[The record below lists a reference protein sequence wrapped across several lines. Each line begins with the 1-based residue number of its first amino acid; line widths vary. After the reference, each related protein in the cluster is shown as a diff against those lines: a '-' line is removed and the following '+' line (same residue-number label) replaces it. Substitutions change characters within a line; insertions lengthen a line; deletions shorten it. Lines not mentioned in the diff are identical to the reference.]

1 LNDITLAINFFYF
14 WYWYGSYKVISESN
28 HTGYRPGV
36 VAVDRRYSDF
46 DWLQNEFSYEFP
58 GCILPP
64 LPDKNAMNR
73 ISPEFVETRR
83 RALDRYLSRVV
94 LHPELSD
101 SILLAVFL
109 QGDDAALAR
118 AKEEA
123 KQNKPKLASSAVSW
137 LEGTVISLA
146 SGKPELEKS
155 AADVRVEETSQYV
168 SKLEKQLT
176 GVVKHVDGMV
186 RRLKETSTNLFEFGQ
201 SLNFLGQSEGDA
213 VGTALA
219 HMGETIE
226 SIASCYTSQAEEEIS
241 KFMEPLED
249 YTRMMYSVKTAI
261 QQRQDKR
268 NAYIAALA
276 DVEAKAAAWK
286 KVQGVMGKESMA
298 RQKEE
303 IAVLAEEQR
312 DRAKQEYERV
322 TDRLLG
328 EFESFRQ
335 RKAIDIKEI
344 VSNFVDLQI
353 EHDRRMEAIWADVI
367 PKLQSIPLPS
377 GATFEDI
384 TASVGGDG
392 TANASNQSNFHEE
405 DDEDYSGV

>member
-1 LNDITLAINFFYF
+1 
-14 WYWYGSYKVISESN
+14 
-28 HTGYRPGV
+28 
-36 VAVDRRYSDF
+36 
-46 DWLQNEFSYEFP
+46 
-58 GCILPP
+58 
-64 LPDKNAMNR
+64 
-73 ISPEFVETRR
+73 
-83 RALDRYLSRVV
+83 
-94 LHPELSD
+94 
-101 SILLAVFL
+101 
-109 QGDDAALAR
+109 
-118 AKEEA
+118 
-123 KQNKPKLASSAVSW
+123 
-137 LEGTVISLA
+137 
-146 SGKPELEKS
+146 
-155 AADVRVEETSQYV
+155 
-168 SKLEKQLT
+168 
-176 GVVKHVDGMV
+176 MV

-344 VSNFVDLQI
+344 VSNFVDLQV
-353 EHDRRMEAIWADVI
+353 R
-367 PKLQSIPLPS
+367 KLSIICFTGIL
-377 GATFEDI
+377 
-384 TASVGGDG
+384 
-392 TANASNQSNFHEE
+392 Q
-405 DDEDYSGV
+405 